1 VTTYVNK
8 VVRISLSG
16 GLIGLLTTNPRRAID
31 NAIDKAN
38 QDGYHCHQIV
48 PHSSRNLLVIVLQIA
63 VLLATLL
70 LWTWGAGYIL
80 LFQKERAS

>member
-1 VTTYVNK
+1 MASFTNK
-8 VVRISLSG
+8 VVRISLAG

-38 QDGYHCHQIV
+38 QDGWHCHQIV
-48 PHSSRNLLVIVLQIA
+48 PHSSRNLLVWILQVV
-63 VLLATLL
+63 VLLLTFF

-80 LFQKERAS
+80 LFEKERA

>member
-1 VTTYVNK
+1 MTTYVNK
-8 VVRISLSG
+8 VVRVSLSG

-48 PHSSRNLLVIVLQIA
+48 PHSSRNLLVILIQIT
-63 VLLATLL
+63 VLLATLF

>member
-1 VTTYVNK
+1 M
-8 VVRISLSG
+8 
-16 GLIGLLTTNPRRAID
+16 D

-48 PHSSRNLLVIVLQIA
+48 PHSSRNLFVFILQIA
-63 VLLATLL
+63 VLLATLF

-80 LFQKERAS
+80 LFQKESAS

>member
-1 VTTYVNK
+1 MASYTNK
-8 VVRISLSG
+8 VVRLSLAG

-38 QDGYHCHQIV
+38 QDGWHCHQIV
-48 PHSSRNLLVIVLQIA
+48 PHSSRNLLVWILQVV
-63 VLLATLL
+63 VLLLTFF

-80 LFQKERAS
+80 LFEKERA

>member
-1 VTTYVNK
+1 MTTYVNK